1 MVEYSTWVSI
11 VRTEATEQG
20 ADLSD
25 FETNSDLISVA
36 AAVWND
42 RKAELQ
48 AASGREAEQ
57 IASAEVS
64 VA

>member
-11 VRTEATEQG
+11 VRTEATAQG
-20 ADLSD
+20 ADLHD
-25 FETNSDLISVA
+25 FEKNSELIKVA

-42 RKAELQ
+42 RKQELQ
-48 AASGREAEQ
+48 NASGPKAKR
-57 IASAEVS
+57 IAKAEVS